1 MTRKKGLMAIS
12 LLLTGFAA
20 GGCAAI
26 ESGPLMMRQ
35 TAESVEKVIDKA
47 LDQIDFTQLTAN
59 AGAKISDPRFAVHGY
74 FCTGVVYRMN
84 MDLIG
89 ADMEVAVA
97 GAGVGD
103 AARNVEG
110 QPPTNGG

>member
-1 MTRKKGLMAIS
+1 MKRLGM
-12 LLLTGFAA
+12 
-20 GGCAAI
+20 CAACCLVI
-26 ESGPLMMRQ
+26 GCLSACAVLESGPMMMRE
-35 TAESVEKVIDKA
+35 TAKSVEKVIDKA

-84 MDLIG
+84 LELIG
-89 ADMEVAVA
+89 ADMDVGVA
-97 GAGVGD
+97 GAGVGA

-110 QPPTNGG
+110 LPPDSARE